1 MLILYHSGDPIVQI
15 SFTGSN
21 IAGSVYTLTCTVSV
35 VTGTPNITWFNP
47 NRDEVDNSLLTL
59 SDDGS
64 ELILQ
69 FQPLNYSDIGMYNC
83 SANLSIPALDFL
95 GMGSHSVT
103 VDIQSI
109 HVNIIILL
117 IFVIHNYF

>member
-1 MLILYHSGDPIVQI
+1 MICAVLKCAYHLYFSVVQI
-15 SFTGSN
+15 SSTGSN
-21 IAGSVYTLTCTVSV
+21 IAGSAYTLTCTVSV

-47 NRDEVDNSLLTL
+47 IGDEVDNSLLTL

-69 FQPLNYSDIGMYNC
+69 FQSLNYSDIGMYNC

-103 VDIQSI
+103 VDIQSM
-109 HVNIIILL
+109 HVNIILD
-117 IFVIHNYF
+117 F